1 MPTNIDDSPLLPY
14 RAYRLFHDIYIYL
27 EGGDHTVLGEFNLT
41 NSQYRILVLLDEVEG
56 LHLMTLSDRM
66 FCARSTVTRLVDQ
79 MEAAE
84 LVWREIDSTDRR
96 AQRVRLTPAGA
107 QIRQRAQQAHEA
119 SLERRFDALEPSEK
133 DILYGLLKKLR
144 DGLVKDYDS
153 HNM

>member
-1 MPTNIDDSPLLPY
+1 
-14 RAYRLFHDIYIYL
+14 
-27 EGGDHTVLGEFNLT
+27 
-41 NSQYRILVLLDEVEG
+41 
-56 LHLMTLSDRM
+56 M